1 VRACF
6 CTFCTK
12 SRRFC
17 CTSVGRRFGGGLG
30 CPLGDAGPLG
40 AGASLNEGG
49 PSWLGRRAGPLEMAG
64 PLGEPSPLKEDGP
77 LGEPGPL
84 GEAGPLGE
92 PSPLKEVGPL
102 GEPGPLGE
110 AGPLGEPGPLGEA
123 GPSRLRRADP
133 GRPLPWI
140 RDRSQGATD
149 KVKSNLRGIAKK
161 RRSGMWD
168 ELSACA

>member
-1 VRACF
+1 M
-6 CTFCTK
+6 
-12 SRRFC
+12 
-17 CTSVGRRFGGGLG
+17 GRRFGGGLG

-64 PLGEPSPLKEDGP
+64 PLGEPSPLKEADP

-84 GEAGPLGE
+84 
-92 PSPLKEVGPL
+92 V
-102 GEPGPLGE
+102 E

-161 RRSGMWD
+161 RHSGVWD